1 MQFVQKLVRLHLRPI
16 ALVKENIT
24 DSAIRRLLFESG
36 DDIESLMMLCKA
48 DITSKNDEKV
58 KRYLSNFKKVE
69 RKLAEVEEKDHL
81 RNFQPPISGEII
93 MKHFNL
99 QPSRV
104 VGEIKEAIKEAILDG
119 KIENRYDEAFDLMLQ
134 IAPKYGLE
142 SKK

>member
-1 MQFVQKLVRLHLRPI
+1 
-16 ALVKENIT
+16 
-24 DSAIRRLLFESG
+24 
-36 DDIESLMMLCKA
+36 
-48 DITSKNDEKV
+48 
-58 KRYLSNFKKVE
+58 
-69 RKLAEVEEKDHL
+69 
-81 RNFQPPISGEII
+81 